1 MIRKG
6 TEKKNMKR
14 TAALVSLIALMA
26 LLCFPASGFS
36 QGKPDK
42 ISVSHSA
49 ISGSQAVLWV
59 IQDAGLFKKY
69 ELETQIVYVA
79 GGPPN
84 IAALVSGDV
93 DFTIFAGPSSI
104 AANLEGA
111 DVVVLMSFIN
121 TMEHTFFS
129 SPTVKTPAD
138 LKGKRMGIN
147 RSGSADD
154 YGARVAFKKWGL
166 EPDKDVAMLS
176 VGGQPSRMAAVQ
188 SGRVDATLLQPP
200 FTVKARETGLH
211 ELASLADLKLDYLGT
226 CLVTTR
232 TRIQRNENLVRRF
245 VKAFVEGIHFYKTQK
260 QASLRSISKFTRLT
274 EPAALEEAYQ
284 TYAVKFMERVPYPAV
299 KGVETILED
308 LGKRNPKA
316 RSADPK
322 NFVEPRFLRELE
334 QSGFV
339 AQLYGK

>member
-1 MIRKG
+1 M
-6 TEKKNMKR
+6 KKAIMLVILWCLP
-14 TAALVSLIALMA
+14 AA
-26 LLCFPASGFS
+26 GFS
-36 QGKPDK
+36 QGKSDK
-42 ISVSHSA
+42 VTISHSA
-49 ISGSQAVLWV
+49 ISGSQAVLWA
-59 IQDAGLFKKY
+59 IQDAGIFRKHDI
-69 ELETQIVYVA
+69 ESQIIYIG
-79 GGPPN
+79 GGPPS
-84 IAALVSGDV
+84 IAGLVAGDV

-129 SPTVKTPAD
+129 TPTVRKPAD
-138 LKGKRMGIN
+138 LKGKRIGIN
-147 RSGSADD
+147 RPGSADD
-154 YGARVAFKKWGL
+154 YGARTALKKWGI
-166 EPDKDVAMLS
+166 EADKEVAFLGA
-176 VGGQPSRMAAVQ
+176 GGQPSRLAAVQ
-188 SGRVDATLLQPP
+188 AGRVEAVLLQPP
-200 FTVKARETGLH
+200 FTVRARETGLY

-260 QASLRSISKFTRLT
+260 QASLRSISKFTKLT

>member
-1 MIRKG
+1 MRQKAGLLTILG
-6 TEKKNMKR
+6 IITV
-14 TAALVSLIALMA
+14 VSLSV
-26 LLCFPASGFS
+26 PAWS
-36 QGKPDK
+36 QSKINK
-42 ISVSHSA
+42 ISISHSA

-59 IQDAGLFKKY
+59 IQDAGIFKKHGFDS
-69 ELETQIVYVA
+69 QIVYVA

-129 SPTVKTPAD
+129 IPAVKKPAD
-138 LKGKRMGIN
+138 LKGKKFGIN
-147 RSGSADD
+147 RPGSADD
-154 YGARVAFKKWGL
+154 YGARVAFKKWGI
-166 EPDKDVAMLS
+166 EADKDVAMLS

-188 SGRVDATLLQPP
+188 GGRVDATLLQPP
-200 FTVKARETGLH
+200 FTIKAKESGLH
-211 ELASLADLKLDYLGT
+211 ELASLGDLKLDYLGT

-232 TRIQRNENLVRRF
+232 ARIQRNESLVRRF

-260 QASLRSISKFTRLT
+260 EASLRSIAKFTKLK

-284 TYAVKFMERVPYPAV
+284 TYAIKFMERAPYPAI
-299 KGVETILED
+299 KGVEAILED
-308 LGKRNPKA
+308 LAKTNPKA
-316 RSADPK
+316 QKAYPK
-322 NFVEPRFLRELE
+322 SFVEPRFLKELE
-334 QSGFV
+334 DNGFI